1 MAPEVIYRRSYAKL
15 LQLQRAS
22 LLELE
27 FVCGGT
33 ASCGGPESVIFHV
46 LIQAVCY
53 LHENQI
59 KLAFR

>member
-15 LQLQRAS
+15 LQQRAS

-33 ASCGGPESVIFHV
+33 CGAPESVIFHV